1 MKNNPVDQVK
11 LLRERVKQ
19 IATDLGLDLHA
30 FTLSPGDEHDPDTIQ
45 AVFMIGLTAIES
57 DDETEKRQTDEAFE
71 ALVGFEFEG
80 ESTNEDEEAD
90 AERVRNQQEAARE
103 ALGDWLDGD

>member
-1 MKNNPVDQVK
+1 MSNPIDKIK

-19 IATDLGLDLHA
+19 IATELGLDLHA
-30 FTLSPGDEHDPDTIQ
+30 FTLSPGDEHDPDVIQ

-57 DDETEKRQTDEAFE
+57 DHETETRQTNEAFE

-80 ESTNEDEEAD
+80 ESTNEDEAAD
-90 AERVRNQQEAARE
+90 AERVRTQEDAARE
-103 ALGDWLDGD
+103 NLGEWLNGE